1 MRMNFPAWSS
11 EMNRLRSELDDLFRS
26 RSTPAAFQPSRGYPP
41 LNLWEDDDNLY
52 VESELPGIELDDL
65 DLFVNDDNQLTLQ
78 GERKVPGGDGGT
90 RHRQERRFGA
100 FSRIV
105 ELPVLVDSDQA
116 AAEMT
121 DGVLRITLPK
131 KEESKP
137 RRIRVKA
144 S

>member
-11 EMNRLRSELDDLFRS
+11 EMHRLRNELDEVFGS
-26 RSTPAAFQPSRGYPP
+26 RLAPTAFQSRAFPP

-52 VESELPGIELDDL
+52 VESELPGVELDEL
-65 DLFVNDDNQLTLQ
+65 ELFVNDDNQLTLQ
-78 GERKVPGGDGGT
+78 GDRKASSGNEGT
-90 RHRQERRFGA
+90 RHREERRFGK
-100 FSRIV
+100 FSRII
-105 ELPVLVDSDQA
+105 ELPVMVNSEQA

-137 RRIRVKA
+137 RRIAVKA